1 MRIDFVPGVSPQP
14 VQTPGTTAPRVQPTG
29 DNGEQDAI
37 MRGAAIGLRLGEQ
50 WQDNIDRAALT
61 EADNR
66 MAESVR
72 ETMQDPEKGYLSTVG
87 KNAVGDSR
95 RRAEGTL
102 KERREAIEAGLS
114 TNQREQFA
122 EIANRRQQ
130 RALAAMDEHE
140 QHQGRVWAMG
150 ETEARAK
157 SIGQD
162 AVSAW
167 GTPEFPVMH
176 GSMLTAIDDYADLAG
191 LGDEGKKALRS
202 AATTELH
209 GSIVE
214 RLVGRGMT
222 KEAQAHLAQYEGEIA
237 PDRAD
242 GLRGVLAHAA
252 DQDVGKSV
260 AMEARK
266 LGTVQERLELVD
278 GLWKAGKLTTKQSDD
293 ATQRIQQE
301 DARDAALQAREA
313 NLALRDAQNWR
324 QLNPGGAANPN
335 LVGPPGPG
343 DLMPLPPAMVARLE
357 ASGALDDF
365 NVWVQN
371 GGEWTT
377 KPAGQRALMWGDDVV
392 SSFKSDDDLI
402 QSLRTVLS
410 DDDLGRMVKRR
421 QELAQPPKM
430 DGSMSETDRS
440 RIVLKGAW
448 DYSII
453 PDGMQGAKLTDADA
467 GRLLRWQV
475 AVDQGV
481 QALTEGKRKAQP
493 ADYKKVMETLSG
505 DLFDVGGVGVPASVA
520 TPAQVAEGTWQTPYG
535 PIDAKAVEAVREAAL
550 GDLAQAGR
558 TERDVTEA
566 RIAAQAKWILDERAR
581 AAEGARGQTQALR
594 TTGERTLAQL
604 YRAALSDPVN
614 KGSRSMAADK
624 VAAVMGDNLGAMG
637 MDADSVRAFLA
648 GMSGDGAKVDGQNAM
663 DPDLAWKAEV
673 RRRNDLQGS
682 WRNLLVSE
690 GRQRWYFLGS
700 ENARQE
706 NARKEPNNPQFF
718 YENWHRIEPPTGR
731 IKSYTEAAR
740 ENPYLDPNY
749 RGGDTARQVE
759 KIVNEAA
766 R

>member
-377 KPAGQRALMWGDDVV
+377 KPAGVRALMWGDDVV
-392 SSFKSDDDLI
+392 ASFKSDDDLI
-402 QSLRTVLS
+402 QSLRTVLN
-410 DDDLGRMVKRR
+410 DDDLGKMVKRR
-421 QELAQPPKM
+421 QELSNPKTV
-430 DGSMSETDRS
+430 DGMGESDRS
-440 RIVLKGAW
+440 RLVLKGAW
-448 DYSII
+448 DYGIV
-453 PDGMQGAKLTDADA
+453 PEGMQGAKLDDVAS

-475 AVDQGV
+475 AVEHGILAV
-481 QALTEGKRKAQP
+481 TEGKRKATP
-493 ADYKKVMETLSG
+493 EDYQKVMAQLSA
-505 DLFDVGGVGVPASVA
+505 DQLDVGGTAIPVSVA
-520 TPAQVAEGTWQTPYG
+520 TPSQIAEGVWQTPHG
-535 PIDAKAVEAVREAAL
+535 AIDMKAVDAVRKEAIAAL
-550 GDLAQAGR
+550 NVKNPPESA
-558 TERDVTEA
+558 
-566 RIAAQAKWILDERAR
+566 IATQAKWILDERAR
-581 AAEGARGQTQALR
+581 QTTAMQSQGNALR
-594 TTGERTLAQL
+594 STAERTLTQL
-604 YRAALSDPVN
+604 YRAALSDPAN
-614 KGSRSMAADK
+614 KGSRRVAADK
-624 VAAVMGDNLGAMG
+624 VASVMGDNLGAMG
-637 MDADSVRAFLA
+637 LDADSVRAFLA
-648 GMSGDGAKVDGQNAM
+648 GMAGTAATATEF
-663 DPDLAWKAEV
+663 DPDLAWKKEKE
-673 RRRNDLQGS
+673 RRGGRGYSRFAPES
-682 WRNLLVSE
+682 WA
-690 GRQRWYFLGS
+690 RWKFLGS
-700 ENARQE
+700 EAARQE
-706 NARKEPNNPQFF
+706 NEKKFPGDPMFR
-718 YENWHRIEPPTGR
+718 YETWH
-731 IKSYTEAAR
+731 
-740 ENPYLDPNY
+740 
-749 RGGDTARQVE
+749 GGG
-759 KIVNEAA
+759 K
-766 R
+766 

>member
-50 WQDNIDRAALT
+50 WKDNIDRAALT

-102 KERREAIEAGLS
+102 KERREAIESGLS
-114 TNQREQFA
+114 ASQREQFA

-162 AVSAW
+162 AVAAW
-167 GTPEFPVMH
+167 GTQEWPVMH
-176 GSMLTAIDDYADLAG
+176 GSLLTAIDDYADLAG

-278 GLWKAGKLTTKQSDD
+278 NLWKAGKLTTKQSDD

-324 QLNPGGAANPN
+324 QLNPGGAADPN

-392 SSFKSDDDLI
+392 SSFKTDDAI
-402 QSLRTVLS
+402 INSLRKVLN

-421 QELAQPPKM
+421 QELANPSKV
-430 DGSMSETDRS
+430 GSGLSETDRS
-440 RIVLKGAW
+440 RIVLQGAW
-448 DYSII
+448 DYGIV
-453 PDGMQGAKLTDADA
+453 PEGMQGAKLSDAYA

-475 AVDQGV
+475 AVDQKV
-481 QALTEGKRKAQP
+481 RDMTEGGKQKPDYRKA
-493 ADYKKVMETLSG
+493 METLAA
-505 DLFDVGGVGVPASVA
+505 DRFDVGGVGVPASVA
-520 TPAQVAEGTWQTPYG
+520 TSTQIAEGVWQTLRG
-535 PIDAKAVEAVREAAL
+535 AIDAKAVQALRKDAL
-550 GDLAQAGR
+550 GVLAEAGVA
-558 TERDVTEA
+558 ERDATEA
-566 RIAAQAKWILDERAR
+566 QIAAQAKWILDERGRR
-581 AAEGARGQTQALR
+581 AGAMQVQSQSLR
-594 TTGERTLAQL
+594 ATGERTLAQL
-604 YRAALSDPVN
+604 YRAALSDPAN
-614 KGSRSMAADK
+614 KGSRRMAADK
-624 VAAVMGDNLGAMG
+624 VASVMGDNLGAMG
-637 MDADSVRAFLA
+637 MDADSVRAYLR
-648 GMSGDGAKVDGQNAM
+648 GMANEEDAARGASPDFMWATEVQRRASTRASYVQQEDGWLRA
-663 DPDLAWKAEV
+663 
-673 RRRNDLQGS
+673 R
-682 WRNLLVSE
+682 
-690 GRQRWYFLGS
+690 FFGS
-700 ENARQE
+700 ESARQE
-706 NARKEPNNPQFF
+706 NERKDPGNPVFS
-718 YENWHRIEPPTGR
+718 YENWH
-731 IKSYTEAAR
+731 
-740 ENPYLDPNY
+740 
-749 RGGDTARQVE
+749 GGG
-759 KIVNEAA
+759 K
-766 R
+766 